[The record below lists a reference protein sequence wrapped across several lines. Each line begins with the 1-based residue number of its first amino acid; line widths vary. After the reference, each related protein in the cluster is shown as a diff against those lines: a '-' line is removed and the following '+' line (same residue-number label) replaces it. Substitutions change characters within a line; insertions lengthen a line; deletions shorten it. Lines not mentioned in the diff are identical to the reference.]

1 MFNKNAELVIKESS
15 GSPTGFDPDTG
26 QPVFSETEVR
36 IALSVEDTRPPTSET
51 LPGLENVLGFIEG
64 RCLESLPEGFSIP
77 SRCQIEIELQGQTK
91 LLGFYTVPRTVS
103 RLGLDAVFGQ
113 AIAGW
118 LIDM

>member
-1 MFNKNAELVIKESS
+1 MFSKNAELVIKEFSGRPSS
-15 GSPTGFDPDTG
+15 FDPDTG
-26 QPVFSETEVR
+26 QPVFTECEVR
-36 IALSVEDTRPPTSET
+36 IALSVEDTKPPISET
-51 LPGLENVLGFIEG
+51 LPGLENVLGYVEG

-91 LLGFYTVPRTVS
+91 LLGFYTLPRTVS

-113 AIAGW
+113 AVAGW